1 LSPAT
6 EAIDRSDKMDI
17 YARETVAHLWLVDPR
32 TQTLEVYRNE
42 ARRWSRVGAWRDA
55 ATVRAEP
62 FDEVELELG
71 VLWED

>member
-1 LSPAT
+1 MGFPSP
-6 EAIDRSDKMDI
+6 
-17 YARETVAHLWLVDPR
+17 WLVDPR

-42 ARRWSRVGAWRDA
+42 SARSTRVGAWRGT

-62 FDEVELELG
+62 FDAVETELG